1 MIKFYFLIYDHY
13 YILFSE
19 SEDDV
24 LRHNPEIAQ
33 MLSVALKYIPFLL
46 ILLSKAVFD
55 HIPGKNYQLL
65 C

>member
-1 MIKFYFLIYDHY
+1 MYDC
-13 YILFSE
+13 FSE
-19 SEDDV
+19 SEEDV

-55 HIPGKNYQLL
+55 HIPGKLNSFSIR
-65 C
+65 